1 MQLVLSVLEH
11 DLDELVRL
19 SLKTGVPAPGGD
31 PSAGRGPR
39 REAVPQDDT
48 GDVVVVRE
56 LERRV
61 RTTKETPFTAHRLR
75 PPRAG
80 DELVSTT
87 HQCPRRGA

>member
-1 MQLVLSVLEH
+1 M
-11 DLDELVRL
+11 

-87 HQCPRRGA
+87 HQCPRHRDGAVVVEPCGLGLATLG